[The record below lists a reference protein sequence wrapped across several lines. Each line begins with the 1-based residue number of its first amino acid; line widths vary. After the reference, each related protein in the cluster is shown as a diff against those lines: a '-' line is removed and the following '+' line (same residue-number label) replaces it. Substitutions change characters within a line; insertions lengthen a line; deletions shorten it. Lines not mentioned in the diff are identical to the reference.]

1 MNIDLNSYNVNGRL
15 VRDPELGYTAS
26 NSDNNT
32 PLCKFTIA
40 VADGEKDGKD
50 VVYFLDVT
58 AWGKL
63 AEAVNQYTSKGDRV
77 TISGKLKQD
86 TWRDKKTDTNRSK
99 LSIVAHMVQFIETK
113 KKDDQEEPY
122 DPGFKNIDKDQ
133 ATFKEDDPFS
143 DNKE

>member
-1 MNIDLNSYNVNGRL
+1 VNGRL
-15 VRDPELGYTAS
+15 VRDPELGYTPDKS
-26 NSDNNT
+26 VLT
-32 PLCKFTIA
+32 KFTIA

-63 AEAVNQYTSKGDRV
+63 AEAVNRFTSKGDRV
-77 TISGKLKQD
+77 TISGKLRQEV
-86 TWRDKKTDTNRSK
+86 WRDKKTDANRSK
-99 LSIVAHMVQFIETK
+99 ISIIAHMVQFIETK

-122 DPGFKNIDKDQ
+122 DHGFKNIDKDQ
-133 ATFKEDDPFS
+133 ATFKEDDPFR